1 MFWPLKMSEP
11 KTFGSIKVCLDDKA
25 EQASYNEY
33 HLTVSFTVRACCIY
47 SREHGHDQK
56 TLHHSHKYCTALYLG
71 LVTQGHVYCLYSS
84 MTISPRLPSP
94 PLASPPPGPSRPPQC
109 SGVPLS
115 AVAASWP
122 TLHPSLPPTDGGGGE
137 VPAQRQ
143 RTDTGH
149 VRVSGWASPQYQ
161 YSSGFIYDA
170 TMSLYNIIIESII
183 STSHAVNKM
192 FFEESTGY
200 NQPIKNVIS

>member
-1 MFWPLKMSEP
+1 MIRKCYTAHTQVL
-11 KTFGSIKVCLDDKA
+11 
-25 EQASYNEY
+25 
-33 HLTVSFTVRACCIY
+33 
-47 SREHGHDQK
+47 
-56 TLHHSHKYCTALYLG
+56 YCTLPGTSDTRPFVLPIQQYDN
-71 LVTQGHVYCLYSS
+71 
-84 MTISPRLPSP
+84 LPSP
-94 PLASPPPGPSRPPQC
+94 PLPLGPSRLPQC

-122 TLHPSLPPTDGGGGE
+122 PLHPSLPPADGGGRE
-137 VPAQRQ
+137 VPAQRH
-143 RTDTGH
+143 RTYTGH

-161 YSSGFIYDA
+161 YSSGFAYDA

-192 FFEESTGY
+192 FFEESSGY